1 MKNIKFLLLLGL
13 GFISHSLMAQKL
25 MQIKYKDTDGNIIYY
40 IGAEG
45 SDDVR
50 FCDLYYNFKNSS
62 RKLKI
67 IVKKTKT
74 IETELGDIIYPTL
87 ISLNNLD
94 YQYKIEHRE
103 YITIKNNQG
112 KTIRFNYIE

>member
-1 MKNIKFLLLLGL
+1 MKKIKFLLLLGFV
-13 GFISHSLMAQKL
+13 FISHSLMAQKL
-25 MQIKYKDTDGNIIYY
+25 IQIKYKDTEGNIIYY

-50 FCDLYYNFKNSS
+50 YCDLYYYAKNSS

-67 IVKKTKT
+67 IVKKTKK
-74 IETELGDIIYPTL
+74 IETDLGETIYPTL

-94 YQYKIEHRE
+94 YQCKIVHNQ
-103 YITIKNNQG
+103 YITIRNSQG
-112 KTIRFNYIE
+112 KTIRFNHIN